1 MKALFGIAGLLLV
14 VAIVG
19 LLARKQL
26 TSLQAPATAPAAPGA
41 VATQPAAT
49 PQQQVQQFKQA
60 VDAGLQQPARAMPDE
75 SK

>member
-14 VAIVG
+14 VAVVG

-26 TSLQAPATAPAAPGA
+26 TSLSGPGVAPAASGE
-41 VATQPAAT
+41 VVTQPAAK

-60 VDAGLQQPARAMPDE
+60 VDASLQQPARAMPDE
-75 SK
+75 